1 MKSAPLAAALLA
13 VLALGSSAALEKKQ
27 DQSRAAMARGLAAL
41 GVSRSDWD
49 EIPSRWPA
57 PMAAPEI
64 EMLLSHP
71 LEIPARS
78 RSWGGALDADES
90 VYAALGTA
98 RRLLSVSAQP
108 AAVRVE
114 SSLPEGVI
122 RRVSRRGASP
132 RLLEA
137 LGRIYD
143 AVATAQVLI
152 NETVDSLPPADR
164 AAALDFFKAVL
175 TDRPAVRPQPAY
187 YAAAAK
193 FDRAAL
199 FTAAAGVAENVER
212 EIPVLQEEADRMR
225 KFPRMRWDLPEGALV
240 LSGAASDKYGPADLS
255 AAALIID
262 FGNGDVYR
270 GPAAAAGPGQ
280 IRVIIDLGKNAVVDS
295 SGAAAGSGV
304 LGVGMMFLPASG
316 RVTISAGDFSAGAG
330 LFGVGAL
337 EVEGGSLKIK
347 SGSFSQGAGAFGAGV
362 FLSSGAGSDL
372 SADFA
377 AQGFGFSN
385 GAGLFR
391 LRGDGARLSC
401 GFAEPDGHEDKAFLS
416 LCQGVGYGP
425 RAFAAGG
432 VGLAVL
438 DGSGARLDS
447 SYNAQ
452 GSGYWHG
459 FGELAI
465 FGNENHLLARRYGQ
479 GSGIHMAVGSLSIKG
494 SGNTVENWGVGP
506 AFGWDRGIGSLSVE
520 GDSNTLYS
528 QWASASAQVNGEAL
542 IKVSG
547 NGNVLELPDFGFGNI
562 GRDGP
567 SYVLADIS
575 GDDNV
580 LREPWT
586 QGAVRGNTALRF
598 GPWGAAISSG
608 DLIVGPGSAHPAPTW
623 PENPALRARSAARER
638 TELGGI
644 LAGAGESRPDA
655 LKDCLFVLAST
666 NLDGTTAARAMLRL
680 LSFGPREAARLPALL
695 SPKNFDQLLW
705 IRLAAATQGE
715 RLAGADLEALR
726 GARGLKK
733 VLLLDLLESAPSA
746 AAWTAV
752 FKALNNDPDWRVRAQ
767 AAAVLGRWLDGEP
780 GTEMGRLELLR
791 LAREVAVSTAP
802 LTALE
807 SDELGRRTLGD
818 YYSILSVDPAFS
830 LADEETLAFK
840 ASNPFDSAG
849 GPAAAEFARQVRARA
864 AQDVPAFQREI
875 RVSIRQVGRSRRALW
890 RALRDP
896 NPAVR
901 AAALLALGGIGRSR
915 DAAKISRF
923 LGARRARIRVAAAF
937 ALGKMGPAALAE
949 ISRLLESGSRAQ
961 KIGAALAAA
970 HSWAPRV
977 FLLLRRA
984 LLDSEGRVRLSAV
997 ADLSIATYPVLSAR
1011 KKLVPLLLRM
1021 KSRDSSSEVRWAA
1034 ARAISEIGR

>member
-506 AFGWDRGIGSLSVE
+506 AFGWDRGIGNLLVE

-542 IKVSG
+542 VKVSG
-547 NGNVLELPDFGFGNI
+547 NGNVLELPDFGFGAA

-567 SYVLADIS
+567 SYVLADIA
-575 GDDNV
+575 GEGNV
-580 LREPWT
+580 LQESWT
-586 QGAVRGNTALRF
+586 PGTVRGSAALRF
-598 GPWGAAISSG
+598 GPWGAAIVSG
-608 DLIVGPGSAHPAPTW
+608 NLIIGPGTAHAAPIW
-623 PENPALRARSAARER
+623 PENPALRARSADRER
-638 TELGGI
+638 IAAEKI
-644 LAGAGESRPDA
+644 LAGAGESHPDA
-655 LKDCLFVLAST
+655 LKDCLFVLASA
-666 NLDGTTAARAMLRL
+666 NLDGTAAARAMLRL

-695 SPKNFDQLLW
+695 SPENFDELLW
-705 IRLAAATQGE
+705 IRLAAEAQGK
-715 RLAGADLEALR
+715 RLAAEDLRALR

-733 VLLLDLLESAPSA
+733 VLLLDLLGFAPSEP
-746 AAWTAV
+746 AWAAV
-752 FKALNNDPDWRVRAQ
+752 FRTLKTDPDWRARAQ
-767 AAAVLGRWLDGEP
+767 AAVVLGHWLDEEP
-780 GTEMGRLELLR
+780 GNEMGRLGLLR
-791 LAREVAVSTAP
+791 LAREVAISTGP

-807 SDELGRRTLGD
+807 ADELGRRTIGD
-818 YYSILSVDPAFS
+818 YYSVLSLDPAFS
-830 LADEETLAFK
+830 LADEESLAFK

-864 AQDVPAFQREI
+864 ARDVPEFQHEI
-875 RVSIRQVGRSRRALW
+875 RASLLQKKRSRRALL

-896 NPAVR
+896 SQNVR
-901 AAALLALGGIGRSR
+901 AAALLALGGIGYSR
-915 DAAKISRF
+915 DAAELSRF
-923 LGARRARIRVAAAF
+923 LDARRAQVRVAAAF
-937 ALGKMGPAALAE
+937 ALGKMGPAAAAE

-961 KIGAALAAA
+961 KVGASLAAA
-970 HSWAPRV
+970 HSWDPRV

-984 LLDSEGRVRLSAV
+984 LLDPDREVRLSAV
-997 ADLSIATYPVLSAR
+997 ADLSIATYPALQAR
-1011 KKLVPLLLRM
+1011 KKFVPLLIRM
-1021 KSRDSSSEVRWAA
+1021 ESGDSSPEVRRAA
-1034 ARAISEIGR
+1034 VRAVSEIGR